1 MGWNDV
7 VNPTSQRLYRVA
19 NAVQCS
25 VSADSLSVFNR
36 FRNIPISPL
45 SSDVVERRS
54 NRPAV
59 LPPSDMIQ
67 LKPIKINVVGLIMKH
82 VIKLIGNSLLVLASL
97 LVSLALFEV
106 ALRVFFPDQYFDAFT
121 ATNEVDSTKIW
132 APPVTTTNYFRHPD
146 TGETIELQRNN
157 LGIRLPYD
165 IHAEKLV
172 GGRNIAFF
180 GDSFTANIRLP
191 SEHTFPEVIHALLS
205 ETAGNHEVLNFG
217 VDGYGPAQSFLR
229 YRELDPAIRRNL
241 QDVYF
246 VFYINDLSDIVSDGI
261 ASLDEHGQLI
271 LKPGLPF
278 FPSWLRGLTRL
289 HITYFFVD
297 AYSYLKGLR
306 SAVSDAAEKA
316 GNESSLHAPNVW
328 HIPFASI
335 VFKPVPLDTNATF
348 APPSENLYH
357 RLGTI
362 APISTA
368 STTGDQGLDS
378 SIGLLNVLLLQ
389 WQKEVEADGGVFHVV
404 VIPRTDHEFMIPRF
418 DRRLNVIDL
427 LPIFSR
433 MLPGYEY
440 EKIEFKN
447 DGHWDEFGNMLA
459 AVALYQDLAERSS
472 VGKLSVDK
480 IDAALER
487 HYRLIGKWQPP
498 GLQSLQFTY

>member
-1 MGWNDV
+1 
-7 VNPTSQRLYRVA
+7 
-19 NAVQCS
+19 
-25 VSADSLSVFNR
+25 
-36 FRNIPISPL
+36 
-45 SSDVVERRS
+45 
-54 NRPAV
+54 
-59 LPPSDMIQ
+59 
-67 LKPIKINVVGLIMKH
+67 MKK

-97 LVSLALFEV
+97 LLSLVLFEV

-121 ATNEVDSTKIW
+121 ATNEVDATKIW
-132 APPVTTTNYFRHPD
+132 APPVNTTNYFRHPD
-146 TGETIELQRNN
+146 TGEKIELRRNN

-165 IHAEKLV
+165 IQVDKLA

-191 SEHTFPEVIHALLS
+191 SEHTFPEVIRALLS
-205 ETAGNHEVLNFG
+205 ETAGNYELLNFG

-229 YRELDPAIRRNL
+229 YQELDPAIRRSL
-241 QDVYF
+241 QEVYF

-261 ASLDEHGQLI
+261 ASLDEHGQLVM
-271 LKPGLPF
+271 KPGLPF

-328 HIPFASI
+328 HLPFASV
-335 VFKPVPLDTNATF
+335 VFKPVPLDTTGML
-348 APPSENLYH
+348 APSSEHPYD
-357 RLGTI
+357 RLVAMT
-362 APISTA
+362 PISTA
-368 STTGDQGLDS
+368 STTGDRGLDS
-378 SIGLLNVLLLQ
+378 SIEILNVLLLQ

-404 VIPRTDHEFMIPRF
+404 VIPRPDHQFMIPRF
-418 DRRLNVIDL
+418 DQRLHVIDL

-433 MLPGYEY
+433 MLPGYDY
-440 EKIEFKN
+440 EKIEFQN

-472 VGKLSVDK
+472 VEKLSADN
-480 IDAALER
+480 IDAALEK
-487 HYRLIGKWQPP
+487 HYRLIGKWQPA